1 MTDFVLH
8 VALGVSDEQGN
19 ALSAELHDLL
29 HAPGSNMSTVVS
41 KLAEDHDP
49 DSVLIGTYLG
59 LAILMNDKRAVP
71 LGYRVN
77 LADPQ
82 APQIEKVG

>member
-8 VALGVSDEQGN
+8 AALGVSDDRGN
-19 ALSAELHDLL
+19 ALSVEIHDLL

-41 KLAEDHDP
+41 KLAEVHDP
-49 DSVLIGTYLG
+49 ESVLIGTYLG

-77 LADPQ
+77 LTDPQ
-82 APQIEKVG
+82 APRVEKV